1 MLSTF
6 WCYSLCYISNH
17 LHILSSLLLPYTL
30 TDIGWFAFL
39 TRLATSES
47 SPLTLILVFA
57 ANFLIDCVR
66 VRRC

>member
-1 MLSTF
+1 MYFIL
-6 WCYSLCYISNH
+6 LC
-17 LHILSSLLLPYTL
+17 SLLLPYAP

-39 TRLATSES
+39 ARLTTSES